1 MKHALLLALIAIAA
15 AGCAGRSYTLTQPD
29 GTRIDMKSNTVLVW
43 GKLNG
48 LDATV
53 KGVKVGSAESQTETE
68 KLGPL
73 VEYMAAGFARGLK
86 ASNGAPP

>member
-1 MKHALLLALIAIAA
+1 MKHALLLAIVAVAA

-29 GTRIDMKSNTVLVW
+29 GTRIEVKSNTVLVW

-53 KGVKVGSAESQTETE
+53 KGLKVGSAESQTETE

-73 VEYMAAGFARGLK
+73 VEYMATGIVKGMK
-86 ASNGAPP
+86 ASNGAP